1 MKKFLEKVDLVQVG
15 VLGLG
20 LVASLAKSVY
30 EAKRF
35 DADLDKKYA
44 EHFET
49 KVSKIVDEKLKKLK

>member
-35 DADLDKKYA
+35 DADLDKKYE
-44 EHFET
+44 EHFEK

>member
-1 MKKFLEKVDLVQVG
+1 MKNFLEKVDWVQVG

-35 DADLDKKYA
+35 DADLDKKYE
-44 EHFET
+44 EHFEK